1 MATVSASAV
10 ATTDSLE
17 TFRQRFNTLRS
28 DIQALTFESTIV
40 FEGATAN
47 DFETSLT
54 VVDPTADRTITLPDR
69 SDTVALL
76 GDIEDKILL
85 NGTDSS
91 GTDSGDHLLLNAT
104 SDGVDVGEKVLQET
118 ATSDPLLNRA
128 APDLDDVLL
137 ESSSSTRKH
146 FLLDEVEAVRIEYED
161 ATSDN
166 LLGSL
171 FVPPASGGIQFTMPA
186 SDGIADQILG
196 TDGNGNLSFK
206 NQSSGLS
213 LGNDGN
219 NRVITATGSNSGN
232 GEANLTFDGSTLVI
246 TGAVDMSGAFDTD
259 GVASAATFEPDGDT
273 SAGDNAAIGYTSAL
287 GLILTG
293 QGSTNDVTIVNDA
306 DATVLSVATGGTD
319 VDIVG
324 DVTAATLNADGDTS
338 AGDNAAIGYT
348 SAEGLILTGQ
358 GSTSDITLKN
368 DADTTVFS
376 VPTGSDDI
384 LFPDGAKILLGAGS
398 DLEIFHD
405 GSDSHIKDT
414 GTGDLYISASDD
426 LVLRTKAGAET
437 ALVANDDGSVELYY
451 DNTFIFATGNNKLV
465 NYSTSN
471 KQGII
476 QHSTGLFIVLDG
488 TDANGTDAGD
498 NIIIEDGGTDGSGTN
513 AGDDIL
519 HENWIY
525 AHTGLQREVLEIR
538 SSGGSL
544 LKSLSGFA
552 EGAI

>member
-232 GEANLTFDGSTLVI
+232 GEANLLFDGTTLTVTGNITVPNDGDIGSVGATDAIQISSGGIVTFKDDIVI
-246 TGAVDMSGAFDTD
+246 KDAGTIGSASDTD
-259 GVASAATFEPDGDT
+259 AISISSGGVVNISATTAST
-273 SAGDNAAIGYTSAL
+273 
-287 GLILTG
+287 
-293 QGSTNDVTIVNDA
+293 
-306 DATVLSVATGGTD
+306 
-319 VDIVG
+319 
-324 DVTAATLNADGDTS
+324 
-338 AGDNAAIGYT
+338 
-348 SAEGLILTGQ
+348 
-358 GSTSDITLKN
+358 GSTSGALTVAGGMGVALDLGVGDDLRLDSDGAVISFGQNAEVTLTHVHN
-368 DADTTVFS
+368 TGLLLSDDSGIGTTQLQFGDSGTYIQQSADGVLELFSDTTMELNANQFTVKNTAS
-376 VPTGSDDI
+376 NETM
-384 LFPDGAKILLGAGS
+384 
-398 DLEIFHD
+398 
-405 GSDSHIKDT
+405 
-414 GTGDLYISASDD
+414 ISA
-426 LVLRTKAGAET
+426 TNGGE
-437 ALVANDDGSVELYY
+437 VALYY
-451 DNTFIFATGNNKLV
+451 NNTEIVATRANSLRVYG
-465 NYSTSN
+465 TSSKGAI
-471 KQGII
+471 KQD
-476 QHSTGLFIVLDG
+476 STGLFIVLDG
-488 TDANGTDAGD
+488 TDASSSNAGD
-498 NIIIEDGGTDGSGTN
+498 NFIIEDGGTDGSGTN

-519 HENWIY
+519 HEDFVFH
-525 AHTGLQREVLEIR
+525 HTGLQREVLEVR

>member
-232 GEANLTFDGSTLVI
+232 GEANLLFDGTTLTVTGNI
-246 TGAVDMSGAFDTD
+246 TVPNDGDIGSVGATDAIQISSAGIVTFKDDIIIKDAGTIGSASDTD
-259 GVASAATFEPDGDT
+259 AISISSGGVVNISATTAST
-273 SAGDNAAIGYTSAL
+273 
-287 GLILTG
+287 
-293 QGSTNDVTIVNDA
+293 
-306 DATVLSVATGGTD
+306 
-319 VDIVG
+319 
-324 DVTAATLNADGDTS
+324 
-338 AGDNAAIGYT
+338 
-348 SAEGLILTGQ
+348 
-358 GSTSDITLKN
+358 GSTSGALTVAGGMGVALDLGVGDDLRLDSDGAVISFGQNAEVTLTHVHN
-368 DADTTVFS
+368 TGLLLSDDSGIGTTQLQFGDSGTYIQQSADGVLELFSDTTMELNANQFTVKNTAS
-376 VPTGSDDI
+376 NETM
-384 LFPDGAKILLGAGS
+384 
-398 DLEIFHD
+398 
-405 GSDSHIKDT
+405 
-414 GTGDLYISASDD
+414 ISA
-426 LVLRTKAGAET
+426 TNGGE
-437 ALVANDDGSVELYY
+437 VALYY
-451 DNTFIFATGNNKLV
+451 NNTEIVATRANSLRVYG
-465 NYSTSN
+465 TSSKGAI
-471 KQGII
+471 KQD
-476 QHSTGLFIVLDG
+476 STGLFIVLDG
-488 TDANGTDAGD
+488 TDASSSNAGD
-498 NIIIEDGGTDGSGTN
+498 NFIIEDGGTDGSGTN

-519 HENWIY
+519 HEDFVFH
-525 AHTGLQREVLEIR
+525 HTGLQREVLEVR

>member
-219 NRVITATGSNSGN
+219 NRVITATGANSGN
-232 GEANLTFDGSTLVI
+232 GEANLLFDGTTLTVTGNITVPNDGDIGSVGATDAIQISSGGIVTFKDDIVI
-246 TGAVDMSGAFDTD
+246 KDAGTIGSASDTD
-259 GVASAATFEPDGDT
+259 AISISSGGVVNISATTAST
-273 SAGDNAAIGYTSAL
+273 
-287 GLILTG
+287 
-293 QGSTNDVTIVNDA
+293 
-306 DATVLSVATGGTD
+306 
-319 VDIVG
+319 
-324 DVTAATLNADGDTS
+324 
-338 AGDNAAIGYT
+338 
-348 SAEGLILTGQ
+348 
-358 GSTSDITLKN
+358 GSTSGALTVAGGMGVALDLGVGDDLRLDSDGAVISFGQNAEVTLTHVHN
-368 DADTTVFS
+368 TGLLLSDDSGIGTTQLQFGDSGTYIQQSADGVLELFSDTTMELNANQFTVKNTAS
-376 VPTGSDDI
+376 NETM
-384 LFPDGAKILLGAGS
+384 
-398 DLEIFHD
+398 
-405 GSDSHIKDT
+405 
-414 GTGDLYISASDD
+414 ISA
-426 LVLRTKAGAET
+426 TNGGE
-437 ALVANDDGSVELYY
+437 VALYY
-451 DNTFIFATGNNKLV
+451 NNTEIVATRANSLRVYG
-465 NYSTSN
+465 TSSKGAI
-471 KQGII
+471 KQD
-476 QHSTGLFIVLDG
+476 STGLFIVLDG
-488 TDANGTDAGD
+488 TDASSSNAGD
-498 NIIIEDGGTDGSGTN
+498 NFIIEDGGTDGSGTN

-519 HENWIY
+519 HEDFVFH
-525 AHTGLQREVLEIR
+525 HTGLQREVLEIR

>member
-91 GTDSGDHLLLNAT
+91 GTDGGDELLLN
-104 SDGVDVGEKVLQET
+104 SSSPGVDVGEKVLQET

-137 ESSSSTRKH
+137 DSSSATRKH
-146 FLLDEVEAVRIEYED
+146 FLLDEVEAVRIEFED

-171 FVPPASGGIQFTMPA
+171 FIPPATGGIQFTMPA
-186 SDGIADQILG
+186 SDGLADQVLG
-196 TDGNGNLSFK
+196 TDGAGNLSFV

-213 LGNDGN
+213 LSNDGN
-219 NRVITATGSNSGN
+219 NRVITATGSNSGV
-232 GEANLTFDGSTLVI
+232 GEANLLFDGTTLTVTGNITVPNDGDIGSVGATDAIQISSGGIVTFKDDIVI
-246 TGAVDMSGAFDTD
+246 KDAGTIGSASDTD
-259 GVASAATFEPDGDT
+259 AISISSGGVVNISATTAST
-273 SAGDNAAIGYTSAL
+273 
-287 GLILTG
+287 
-293 QGSTNDVTIVNDA
+293 
-306 DATVLSVATGGTD
+306 
-319 VDIVG
+319 
-324 DVTAATLNADGDTS
+324 
-338 AGDNAAIGYT
+338 
-348 SAEGLILTGQ
+348 
-358 GSTSDITLKN
+358 GSTSGALTVAGGMGVALDLGVGDDLRLDSDGAVISFGENAEVTLTHVHN
-368 DADTTVFS
+368 TGLLLSDDSGIGTTQLQFGDSGTYIQQSADGVLELFSDTTMELNANQFTVKNTAS
-376 VPTGSDDI
+376 NETM
-384 LFPDGAKILLGAGS
+384 
-398 DLEIFHD
+398 
-405 GSDSHIKDT
+405 
-414 GTGDLYISASDD
+414 ISA
-426 LVLRTKAGAET
+426 TNGGE
-437 ALVANDDGSVELYY
+437 VALYY
-451 DNTFIFATGNNKLV
+451 NNTEIVATRANSLRVYG
-465 NYSTSN
+465 TSSKGAI
-471 KQGII
+471 KQD
-476 QHSTGLFIVLDG
+476 SAGLFIVLDG
-488 TDANGTDAGD
+488 TDASGSNAGD
-498 NIIIEDGGTDGSGTN
+498 NVIIEAGGTDGSGTN

-519 HENWIY
+519 HEDY
-525 AHTGLQREVLEIR
+525 VFLHTGLQREVLEIR
-538 SSGGSL
+538 ASGGNL

>member
-17 TFRQRFNTLRS
+17 TFRQGFNTLRS

-91 GTDSGDHLLLNAT
+91 GTDSGDELLLD
-104 SDGVDVGEKVLQET
+104 SSSPGVDVGEKVLQET

-137 ESSSSTRKH
+137 ESSSATRKN
-146 FLLDEVEAVRIEYED
+146 FLLDEVEAVRIEFED

-171 FVPPASGGIQFTMPA
+171 FIPPATGGIQFTMPA
-186 SDGIADQILG
+186 SDGLADQVLG
-196 TDGNGNLSFK
+196 TDGAGNLSFV

-213 LGNDGN
+213 LSNDGN
-219 NRVITATGSNSGN
+219 NRVITATGSNSGV
-232 GEANLTFDGSTLVI
+232 GEANLLFDGTTLTVTGNITVPNDGDIGSVGATDAIQISSGGIVTFKDDIVIKDAGTIGSASDTDAISISSGGVVNISATTASTGSTSGALTVAGGMGVALDLGVGDDLRLDSD
-246 TGAVDMSGAFDTD
+246 GAVISFGENAEVTLTHVHNTGLLLSDDSGVGTTQLQFGDSGTYIQQSAD
-259 GVASAATFEPDGDT
+259 GVLELFSDT
-273 SAGDNAAIGYTSAL
+273 TME
-287 GLILTG
+287 
-293 QGSTNDVTIVNDA
+293 
-306 DATVLSVATGGTD
+306 
-319 VDIVG
+319 
-324 DVTAATLNADGDTS
+324 LNAD
-338 AGDNAAIGYT
+338 AFRV
-348 SAEGLILTGQ
+348 
-358 GSTSDITLKN
+358 KN
-368 DADTTVFS
+368 TASNETM
-376 VPTGSDDI
+376 
-384 LFPDGAKILLGAGS
+384 
-398 DLEIFHD
+398 
-405 GSDSHIKDT
+405 
-414 GTGDLYISASDD
+414 ISAD
-426 LVLRTKAGAET
+426 ANGE
-437 ALVANDDGSVELYY
+437 VALYY
-451 DNTFIFATGNNKLV
+451 NNVEIVATRANSLRVYG
-465 NYSTSN
+465 TSN
-471 KQGII
+471 KGAIKQD
-476 QHSTGLFIVLDG
+476 SAGLFIVLDG
-488 TDANGTDAGD
+488 TDASGSNAGD
-498 NIIIEDGGTDGSGTN
+498 NVIIEDGGTDGSGTN

-519 HENWIY
+519 HEDY
-525 AHTGLQREVLEIR
+525 VFLHTGLQREVLEIR
-538 SSGGSL
+538 ASGGNL

>member
-85 NGTDSS
+85 NGTDAS
-91 GTDSGDHLLLNAT
+91 GTDSGDELLLN
-104 SDGVDVGEKVLQET
+104 SSSPGVDVGEKVLQET

-137 ESSSSTRKH
+137 ESSSATRKH
-146 FLLDEVEAVRIEYED
+146 FLLDEVEAVRIEFED

-171 FVPPASGGIQFTMPA
+171 FIPPATGGIQFTMPA
-186 SDGIADQILG
+186 SDGLADQVLG
-196 TDGNGNLSFK
+196 TDGAGNLSFV

-213 LGNDGN
+213 LSNDGN
-219 NRVITATGSNSGN
+219 NRVITATGSNSGV
-232 GEANLTFDGSTLVI
+232 GEANLLFDGTTLTVTGNITVPNDGDIGSVGATDAIQISSGGIVTFKDDIVIKDAGTIGSASDTDAISISSGGVVNISATTASTGSTSGALTVAGGMGVALDLGVGDDLRLDSD
-246 TGAVDMSGAFDTD
+246 GAVISFGQNAEVTLTHVHNTGLLLSDDSGIGTTQLQFGDSGTYIQQSAD
-259 GVASAATFEPDGDT
+259 GVLELFSDT
-273 SAGDNAAIGYTSAL
+273 TME
-287 GLILTG
+287 
-293 QGSTNDVTIVNDA
+293 
-306 DATVLSVATGGTD
+306 
-319 VDIVG
+319 
-324 DVTAATLNADGDTS
+324 LNAD
-338 AGDNAAIGYT
+338 AFRV
-348 SAEGLILTGQ
+348 
-358 GSTSDITLKN
+358 KN
-368 DADTTVFS
+368 TASNETM
-376 VPTGSDDI
+376 
-384 LFPDGAKILLGAGS
+384 
-398 DLEIFHD
+398 
-405 GSDSHIKDT
+405 
-414 GTGDLYISASDD
+414 ISAD
-426 LVLRTKAGAET
+426 ANGE
-437 ALVANDDGSVELYY
+437 VALYY
-451 DNTFIFATGNNKLV
+451 NNVEIVATRANSLRVYG
-465 NYSTSN
+465 TSSKGAI
-471 KQGII
+471 KQD
-476 QHSTGLFIVLDG
+476 SAGLFIVLDG
-488 TDANGTDAGD
+488 TDASGSNAGD
-498 NIIIEDGGTDGSGTN
+498 NVIIEAGGTDGSGTN

-519 HENWIY
+519 HEDY
-525 AHTGLQREVLEIR
+525 VFLHTGLQREVLEIR
-538 SSGGSL
+538 ASGGNL

>member
-91 GTDSGDHLLLNAT
+91 GTDSGDELLLD
-104 SDGVDVGEKVLQET
+104 SSSPGVDVGEKVLQET

-137 ESSSSTRKH
+137 ESSSATRKN
-146 FLLDEVEAVRIEYED
+146 FLLDEVEAVRIEFED

-171 FVPPASGGIQFTMPA
+171 FIPPATGGIQFTMPA
-186 SDGIADQILG
+186 SDGLADQVLG
-196 TDGNGNLSFK
+196 TDGAGNLSFV

-213 LGNDGN
+213 LSNDGN
-219 NRVITATGSNSGN
+219 NRVITATGSNSGV
-232 GEANLTFDGSTLVI
+232 GEANLLFDGSTLTVTGNI
-246 TGAVDMSGAFDTD
+246 TVPNDGDIGSVGATDAIQISSAGIVTFKDDIIIKDAGTIGSASDTD
-259 GVASAATFEPDGDT
+259 AISISSGGVVNISATTAST
-273 SAGDNAAIGYTSAL
+273 
-287 GLILTG
+287 
-293 QGSTNDVTIVNDA
+293 
-306 DATVLSVATGGTD
+306 
-319 VDIVG
+319 
-324 DVTAATLNADGDTS
+324 
-338 AGDNAAIGYT
+338 
-348 SAEGLILTGQ
+348 
-358 GSTSDITLKN
+358 GSTSGALTVAGGMGVALDLGVGDDLRLDSDGAVISFGENAEVTLTHVHN
-368 DADTTVFS
+368 TGLLLSDDSGIGTTQLQFGDSGTYIQQSADGVLELFSDTTMELNANQFTVKNTAS
-376 VPTGSDDI
+376 NETM
-384 LFPDGAKILLGAGS
+384 
-398 DLEIFHD
+398 
-405 GSDSHIKDT
+405 
-414 GTGDLYISASDD
+414 ISA
-426 LVLRTKAGAET
+426 TNGGE
-437 ALVANDDGSVELYY
+437 VALYY
-451 DNTFIFATGNNKLV
+451 NNTEIVATRANSLRVYG
-465 NYSTSN
+465 TSSKGAI
-471 KQGII
+471 KQD
-476 QHSTGLFIVLDG
+476 SAGLFIVLDG
-488 TDANGTDAGD
+488 TDASGSNAGD
-498 NIIIEDGGTDGSGTN
+498 NVIIEDGGTDGSGTN

-519 HENWIY
+519 HEDY
-525 AHTGLQREVLEIR
+525 VFLHTGLQREVLEIR
-538 SSGGSL
+538 ASGGNL

>member
-232 GEANLTFDGSTLVI
+232 GEANLLFDGTTLTVTGNITVPNDGDIGSVGATDAIQISSGGIVTFKDDIVI
-246 TGAVDMSGAFDTD
+246 KDAGTIGSASDTD
-259 GVASAATFEPDGDT
+259 AISISSGGVVNISATTAST
-273 SAGDNAAIGYTSAL
+273 
-287 GLILTG
+287 
-293 QGSTNDVTIVNDA
+293 
-306 DATVLSVATGGTD
+306 
-319 VDIVG
+319 
-324 DVTAATLNADGDTS
+324 
-338 AGDNAAIGYT
+338 
-348 SAEGLILTGQ
+348 
-358 GSTSDITLKN
+358 GSTSGALTVAGGMGVALDLGVGDDLRLDSDGAVISFGQNAEVTLTHVHN
-368 DADTTVFS
+368 TGLLLSDDSGIGTTQLQFGDSGTYIQQSADGVLELFSDTTMELNANQFTVKNTAS
-376 VPTGSDDI
+376 NETM
-384 LFPDGAKILLGAGS
+384 
-398 DLEIFHD
+398 
-405 GSDSHIKDT
+405 
-414 GTGDLYISASDD
+414 ISA
-426 LVLRTKAGAET
+426 TNGGE
-437 ALVANDDGSVELYY
+437 VALYY
-451 DNTFIFATGNNKLV
+451 NNTEIVATRANSLRVYG
-465 NYSTSN
+465 TSSKGAI
-471 KQGII
+471 KQD
-476 QHSTGLFIVLDG
+476 STGLFIVLDG
-488 TDANGTDAGD
+488 TDASSSNAGD
-498 NIIIEDGGTDGSGTN
+498 NFIIEDGGTDGSGTN

-519 HENWIY
+519 HEDFVFH
-525 AHTGLQREVLEIR
+525 HTGLQREVLEIR

>member
-232 GEANLTFDGSTLVI
+232 GEANLLFDGTTLTVTGNITVPNDGDIGSVGATDAIQISSGGIVTFKDDIVI
-246 TGAVDMSGAFDTD
+246 KDAGTIGSASDTD
-259 GVASAATFEPDGDT
+259 AISISSGGVVNISATTAST
-273 SAGDNAAIGYTSAL
+273 
-287 GLILTG
+287 
-293 QGSTNDVTIVNDA
+293 
-306 DATVLSVATGGTD
+306 
-319 VDIVG
+319 
-324 DVTAATLNADGDTS
+324 
-338 AGDNAAIGYT
+338 
-348 SAEGLILTGQ
+348 
-358 GSTSDITLKN
+358 GSTSGALTVAGGMGVALDLGVGDDLRLDSDGAVISFGQNAEVTLTHVHN
-368 DADTTVFS
+368 TGLLLSDDSGIGTTQLQFGDSGTYIQQSADGVLELFSDTTMELNANQFTVKNTAS
-376 VPTGSDDI
+376 NETM
-384 LFPDGAKILLGAGS
+384 
-398 DLEIFHD
+398 
-405 GSDSHIKDT
+405 
-414 GTGDLYISASDD
+414 ISA
-426 LVLRTKAGAET
+426 TNGGE
-437 ALVANDDGSVELYY
+437 VALYY
-451 DNTFIFATGNNKLV
+451 NNTEIVATRANSLRVYG
-465 NYSTSN
+465 TSSKGAI
-471 KQGII
+471 KQD
-476 QHSTGLFIVLDG
+476 SAGLFIVLDG
-488 TDANGTDAGD
+488 TDASGSNAGD
-498 NIIIEDGGTDGSGTN
+498 NVIIEDGGTDGSGTN

-519 HENWIY
+519 HEDY
-525 AHTGLQREVLEIR
+525 VFLHTGLQREVLEIR
-538 SSGGSL
+538 ASGGNL

>member
-196 TDGNGNLSFK
+196 SDGNGNLSFK
-206 NQSSGLS
+206 IQSSGLS

-232 GEANLTFDGSTLVI
+232 GEANLLFDGTPLTVTGNITVPNDGDIGSVGATDAIQISSGGIVTFKDDIVI
-246 TGAVDMSGAFDTD
+246 KDAGTIGSASDTD
-259 GVASAATFEPDGDT
+259 AISISSGGVVNISATTAST
-273 SAGDNAAIGYTSAL
+273 
-287 GLILTG
+287 
-293 QGSTNDVTIVNDA
+293 
-306 DATVLSVATGGTD
+306 
-319 VDIVG
+319 
-324 DVTAATLNADGDTS
+324 
-338 AGDNAAIGYT
+338 
-348 SAEGLILTGQ
+348 
-358 GSTSDITLKN
+358 GSTSGALTVAGGMGVALDLGVGDDLRLDSDGAVISFGQNAEVTLTHVHN
-368 DADTTVFS
+368 TGLLLSDDSGIGTTQLQFGDSGTYIQQSADGVLELFSDTTMELNANQFTVKNTAS
-376 VPTGSDDI
+376 NETM
-384 LFPDGAKILLGAGS
+384 
-398 DLEIFHD
+398 
-405 GSDSHIKDT
+405 
-414 GTGDLYISASDD
+414 ISA
-426 LVLRTKAGAET
+426 TNGGE
-437 ALVANDDGSVELYY
+437 VALYY
-451 DNTFIFATGNNKLV
+451 NNTEIVATRANSLRVYG
-465 NYSTSN
+465 TSSKGAI
-471 KQGII
+471 KQD
-476 QHSTGLFIVLDG
+476 STGLFIVLDG
-488 TDANGTDAGD
+488 TDASSSNAGD
-498 NIIIEDGGTDGSGTN
+498 NFIIEDGGTDGSGTN

-519 HENWIY
+519 HEDFVFH
-525 AHTGLQREVLEIR
+525 HTGLQREVLEIR

>member
-54 VVDPTADRTITLPDR
+54 VVDPTADRTITLPAR

-232 GEANLTFDGSTLVI
+232 GEANLLFDGTTLTVTGNITVPNDGDIGSVGATDAIQISSGGIVTFKDDIVI
-246 TGAVDMSGAFDTD
+246 KDAGTIGSASDTD
-259 GVASAATFEPDGDT
+259 AISISSGGVVNISATTAST
-273 SAGDNAAIGYTSAL
+273 
-287 GLILTG
+287 
-293 QGSTNDVTIVNDA
+293 
-306 DATVLSVATGGTD
+306 
-319 VDIVG
+319 
-324 DVTAATLNADGDTS
+324 
-338 AGDNAAIGYT
+338 
-348 SAEGLILTGQ
+348 
-358 GSTSDITLKN
+358 GSTSGALTVAGGMGVALDLGVGDDLRLDSDGAVISFGENAEVTLTHVHN
-368 DADTTVFS
+368 TGLLLSDDSGIGTTQLQFGDSGTYIQQSADGVLELFSDTTMELNANQFTVKNTAS
-376 VPTGSDDI
+376 NETM
-384 LFPDGAKILLGAGS
+384 
-398 DLEIFHD
+398 
-405 GSDSHIKDT
+405 
-414 GTGDLYISASDD
+414 ISA
-426 LVLRTKAGAET
+426 TNGGE
-437 ALVANDDGSVELYY
+437 VALYY
-451 DNTFIFATGNNKLV
+451 NNTEIVATRANSLRVYG
-465 NYSTSN
+465 TSSKGAI
-471 KQGII
+471 KQD
-476 QHSTGLFIVLDG
+476 STGLFIVLDG
-488 TDANGTDAGD
+488 TDASSSNAGD
-498 NIIIEDGGTDGSGTN
+498 NFIIEDGGTDGSGTN

-519 HENWIY
+519 HEDFVFH
-525 AHTGLQREVLEIR
+525 HTGLQREVLEVR

>member
-91 GTDSGDHLLLNAT
+91 GTDGGDELLLD
-104 SDGVDVGEKVLQET
+104 SSSPGVDVGEKVLQET

-137 ESSSSTRKH
+137 ESSSATRKH
-146 FLLDEVEAVRIEYED
+146 FLLDEVEAVRIEFED

-171 FVPPASGGIQFTMPA
+171 FIPPATGGIQFTMPA
-186 SDGIADQILG
+186 SDGLADQVLG
-196 TDGNGNLSFK
+196 TDGAGNLSFV

-213 LGNDGN
+213 LSNDGN
-219 NRVITATGSNSGN
+219 NRVITATGSNSGV
-232 GEANLTFDGSTLVI
+232 GEANLLFDGSTLTVTGNI
-246 TGAVDMSGAFDTD
+246 TVPNDGDIGSVGATDAIQISSAGIVTFKDDIIIKDAGTIGSASDTD
-259 GVASAATFEPDGDT
+259 AISISSGGVVNISATTAST
-273 SAGDNAAIGYTSAL
+273 
-287 GLILTG
+287 
-293 QGSTNDVTIVNDA
+293 
-306 DATVLSVATGGTD
+306 
-319 VDIVG
+319 
-324 DVTAATLNADGDTS
+324 
-338 AGDNAAIGYT
+338 
-348 SAEGLILTGQ
+348 
-358 GSTSDITLKN
+358 GSTSGALTVAGGMGVALDLGVGDDLRLDSDGAVISFGENAEVTLTHVHN
-368 DADTTVFS
+368 TGLLLSDDSGIGTTQLQFGDSGTYIQQSADGVLELFSDTTMELNANQFTVKNTAS
-376 VPTGSDDI
+376 NETM
-384 LFPDGAKILLGAGS
+384 
-398 DLEIFHD
+398 
-405 GSDSHIKDT
+405 
-414 GTGDLYISASDD
+414 ISA
-426 LVLRTKAGAET
+426 TNGGE
-437 ALVANDDGSVELYY
+437 VALYY
-451 DNTFIFATGNNKLV
+451 NNTEIVATRANSLRVYG
-465 NYSTSN
+465 TSSKGAI
-471 KQGII
+471 KQD
-476 QHSTGLFIVLDG
+476 SAGLFIVLDG
-488 TDANGTDAGD
+488 TDASGSNAGD
-498 NIIIEDGGTDGSGTN
+498 NVIIEDGGTDGSGTN

-519 HENWIY
+519 HEDY
-525 AHTGLQREVLEIR
+525 VFLHTGLQREVLEIR
-538 SSGGSL
+538 ASGGNL

>member
-232 GEANLTFDGSTLVI
+232 GEANLLFDGTTLTVTGNITVPNDGDIGSVGATDAIQISSGGIVTFKDDIVI
-246 TGAVDMSGAFDTD
+246 KDAGTIGSASDTD
-259 GVASAATFEPDGDT
+259 AISISSGGVVNISATTAST
-273 SAGDNAAIGYTSAL
+273 
-287 GLILTG
+287 
-293 QGSTNDVTIVNDA
+293 
-306 DATVLSVATGGTD
+306 
-319 VDIVG
+319 
-324 DVTAATLNADGDTS
+324 
-338 AGDNAAIGYT
+338 
-348 SAEGLILTGQ
+348 
-358 GSTSDITLKN
+358 GSTSGALTVAGGMGVALDLGVGDDLRLDSDGAVISFGQNAEGTLTHVHN
-368 DADTTVFS
+368 TGLLLSDDSGIGTTQLQFGDSGTYIQQSADGVLELFSDTTMELNANQFTVKNTAS
-376 VPTGSDDI
+376 NETM
-384 LFPDGAKILLGAGS
+384 
-398 DLEIFHD
+398 
-405 GSDSHIKDT
+405 
-414 GTGDLYISASDD
+414 ISA
-426 LVLRTKAGAET
+426 TNGGE
-437 ALVANDDGSVELYY
+437 VALYY
-451 DNTFIFATGNNKLV
+451 NNTEIVATRANSLRVYG
-465 NYSTSN
+465 TSSKGAI
-471 KQGII
+471 KQD
-476 QHSTGLFIVLDG
+476 STGLFIVLDG
-488 TDANGTDAGD
+488 TDASSSNAGD
-498 NIIIEDGGTDGSGTN
+498 NFIIEDGGTDGSGTN

-519 HENWIY
+519 HEDFVFH
-525 AHTGLQREVLEIR
+525 HTGLQREVLEVR

>member
-85 NGTDSS
+85 NGTDAS
-91 GTDSGDHLLLNAT
+91 GTDGGDELLLD
-104 SDGVDVGEKVLQET
+104 SSSPGVDVGEKVLQET

-137 ESSSSTRKH
+137 ESSSATRKH
-146 FLLDEVEAVRIEYED
+146 FLLDEVEAVRIEFED

-171 FVPPASGGIQFTMPA
+171 FIPPATGGIQFTMPA
-186 SDGIADQILG
+186 SDGLADQVLG
-196 TDGNGNLSFK
+196 TDGAGNLSFV

-213 LGNDGN
+213 LSNDGN
-219 NRVITATGSNSGN
+219 NRVITATGSNSGV
-232 GEANLTFDGSTLVI
+232 GEANLLFDGTTLTVTGNI
-246 TGAVDMSGAFDTD
+246 TVPNDGDIGSVGATDAIQISSAGIVTFKDDIIIKDAGTIGSASDTD
-259 GVASAATFEPDGDT
+259 AISISSGGVVNISATTAST
-273 SAGDNAAIGYTSAL
+273 
-287 GLILTG
+287 
-293 QGSTNDVTIVNDA
+293 
-306 DATVLSVATGGTD
+306 
-319 VDIVG
+319 
-324 DVTAATLNADGDTS
+324 
-338 AGDNAAIGYT
+338 
-348 SAEGLILTGQ
+348 
-358 GSTSDITLKN
+358 GSTSGALTVAGGMGVALDLGVGDDLRLDSDGAVISFGENAEVTLTHVHN
-368 DADTTVFS
+368 TGLLLSDDSGIGTTQLQFGDSGTYIQQSADGVLELFSDTTMELNANQFTVKNTAS
-376 VPTGSDDI
+376 NETM
-384 LFPDGAKILLGAGS
+384 
-398 DLEIFHD
+398 
-405 GSDSHIKDT
+405 
-414 GTGDLYISASDD
+414 ISA
-426 LVLRTKAGAET
+426 TNGGE
-437 ALVANDDGSVELYY
+437 VALYY
-451 DNTFIFATGNNKLV
+451 NNTEIVATRANSLRVYG
-465 NYSTSN
+465 TSSKGAI
-471 KQGII
+471 KQD
-476 QHSTGLFIVLDG
+476 SAGLFIVLDG
-488 TDANGTDAGD
+488 TDASGSNAGD
-498 NIIIEDGGTDGSGTN
+498 NVIIEDGGTDGSGTN

-519 HENWIY
+519 HEDY
-525 AHTGLQREVLEIR
+525 VFLHTGLQREVLEIR
-538 SSGGSL
+538 ASGGNL

>member
-91 GTDSGDHLLLNAT
+91 GTDSGDELLLD
-104 SDGVDVGEKVLQET
+104 SSSPGVDVGEKVLQET

-137 ESSSSTRKH
+137 ESSSATRKN
-146 FLLDEVEAVRIEYED
+146 FLLDEVEAVRIEFED

-171 FVPPASGGIQFTMPA
+171 FIPPATGGIQFTMPA
-186 SDGIADQILG
+186 SDGLADQVLG
-196 TDGNGNLSFK
+196 TDGAGNLSFV

-213 LGNDGN
+213 LSNDGN
-219 NRVITATGSNSGN
+219 NRVITATGSNSGV
-232 GEANLTFDGSTLVI
+232 GEANLLFDGSTLTVTGNI
-246 TGAVDMSGAFDTD
+246 TVPNDGDIGSVGATDAIQISSAGIVTFKDDIIIKDAGTIGSASDTD
-259 GVASAATFEPDGDT
+259 AISISSGGVVNISATTAS
-273 SAGDNAAIGYTSAL
+273 S
-287 GLILTG
+287 
-293 QGSTNDVTIVNDA
+293 
-306 DATVLSVATGGTD
+306 
-319 VDIVG
+319 
-324 DVTAATLNADGDTS
+324 
-338 AGDNAAIGYT
+338 
-348 SAEGLILTGQ
+348 
-358 GSTSDITLKN
+358 GSTSGALTVAGGMGVALDLGVGDDLRLDSDGAVISFGENAEVTLTHVHN
-368 DADTTVFS
+368 TGLLLSDDSGIGTTQLQFGDSGTYIQQSADGVLELFSDTTMELNANQFTVKNTAS
-376 VPTGSDDI
+376 NETM
-384 LFPDGAKILLGAGS
+384 
-398 DLEIFHD
+398 
-405 GSDSHIKDT
+405 
-414 GTGDLYISASDD
+414 ISA
-426 LVLRTKAGAET
+426 TNGGE
-437 ALVANDDGSVELYY
+437 VALYY
-451 DNTFIFATGNNKLV
+451 NNTEIVATRANSLRVYG
-465 NYSTSN
+465 TSSKGAI
-471 KQGII
+471 KQD
-476 QHSTGLFIVLDG
+476 SAGLFIVLDG
-488 TDANGTDAGD
+488 TDASGSNAGD
-498 NIIIEDGGTDGSGTN
+498 NVIIEDGGTDGSGTN

-519 HENWIY
+519 HEDY
-525 AHTGLQREVLEIR
+525 VFLHTGLQREVLEIR
-538 SSGGSL
+538 ASGGNL

>member
-85 NGTDSS
+85 NGTDAS
-91 GTDSGDHLLLNAT
+91 GTDSGDELLLD
-104 SDGVDVGEKVLQET
+104 SSSPGVDVGEKVLQET

-137 ESSSSTRKH
+137 ESSSATRKN
-146 FLLDEVEAVRIEYED
+146 FLLDEVEAVRIEFED

-171 FVPPASGGIQFTMPA
+171 FIPPATGGIQFTMPA
-186 SDGIADQILG
+186 SDGLADQVLG
-196 TDGNGNLSFK
+196 TDGAGNLSFV

-213 LGNDGN
+213 LSNDGN
-219 NRVITATGSNSGN
+219 NRVITATGSNSGV
-232 GEANLTFDGSTLVI
+232 GEANLLFDGSTLTVTGNI
-246 TGAVDMSGAFDTD
+246 TVPNDGDIGSVGATDAIQISSAGIVTFKDDIIIKDAGTIGSASDTD
-259 GVASAATFEPDGDT
+259 AISISSGGVVNISATTAST
-273 SAGDNAAIGYTSAL
+273 
-287 GLILTG
+287 
-293 QGSTNDVTIVNDA
+293 
-306 DATVLSVATGGTD
+306 
-319 VDIVG
+319 
-324 DVTAATLNADGDTS
+324 
-338 AGDNAAIGYT
+338 
-348 SAEGLILTGQ
+348 
-358 GSTSDITLKN
+358 GSTSGALTVAGGMGVALDLGVGDDLRLDSDGAVISFGENAEVTLTHVHN
-368 DADTTVFS
+368 TGLLLSDDSGIGTTQLQFGDSGTYIQQSADGVLELFSDTTMELNANQFTVKNTAS
-376 VPTGSDDI
+376 NETM
-384 LFPDGAKILLGAGS
+384 
-398 DLEIFHD
+398 
-405 GSDSHIKDT
+405 
-414 GTGDLYISASDD
+414 ISA
-426 LVLRTKAGAET
+426 TNGGE
-437 ALVANDDGSVELYY
+437 VALYY
-451 DNTFIFATGNNKLV
+451 NNTEIVATRANSLRVYG
-465 NYSTSN
+465 TSSKGAI
-471 KQGII
+471 KQD
-476 QHSTGLFIVLDG
+476 SAGLFIVLDG
-488 TDANGTDAGD
+488 TDASGSNAGD
-498 NIIIEDGGTDGSGTN
+498 NVIIEDGGTDGSGTN

-519 HENWIY
+519 HEDY
-525 AHTGLQREVLEIR
+525 VFLHTGLQREVLEIR
-538 SSGGSL
+538 ASGGNL

>member
-91 GTDSGDHLLLNAT
+91 GTDGGDELLLN
-104 SDGVDVGEKVLQET
+104 SSSPGVDVGEKVLQET

-137 ESSSSTRKH
+137 ESSSATRKH
-146 FLLDEVEAVRIEYED
+146 FLLDEVEAVRIEFED

-171 FVPPASGGIQFTMPA
+171 FIPPATGGIQFTMPA
-186 SDGIADQILG
+186 SDGLADQVLG
-196 TDGNGNLSFK
+196 TDGAGNLSFV

-213 LGNDGN
+213 LSNDGN
-219 NRVITATGSNSGN
+219 NRVITATGSNSGV
-232 GEANLTFDGSTLVI
+232 GEANLLFDGTTLTVTGNI
-246 TGAVDMSGAFDTD
+246 TVPNDGDIGSVGATDAIQISSAGIVTFKDDIIIKDAGTIGSASDTD
-259 GVASAATFEPDGDT
+259 AISISSGGVVNISATTAST
-273 SAGDNAAIGYTSAL
+273 
-287 GLILTG
+287 
-293 QGSTNDVTIVNDA
+293 
-306 DATVLSVATGGTD
+306 
-319 VDIVG
+319 
-324 DVTAATLNADGDTS
+324 
-338 AGDNAAIGYT
+338 
-348 SAEGLILTGQ
+348 
-358 GSTSDITLKN
+358 GSTSGALTVAGGMGVALDLGVGDDLRLDSDGAVISFGENAEVTLTHVHN
-368 DADTTVFS
+368 TGLLLSDDSGIGTTQLQFGDSGTYIQQSADGVLELFSDTTMELNANQFTVKNTAS
-376 VPTGSDDI
+376 NETM
-384 LFPDGAKILLGAGS
+384 
-398 DLEIFHD
+398 
-405 GSDSHIKDT
+405 
-414 GTGDLYISASDD
+414 ISA
-426 LVLRTKAGAET
+426 TNGGE
-437 ALVANDDGSVELYY
+437 VALYY
-451 DNTFIFATGNNKLV
+451 NNTEIVATRANSLRVYG
-465 NYSTSN
+465 TSSKGAI
-471 KQGII
+471 KQD
-476 QHSTGLFIVLDG
+476 SAGLFIVLDG
-488 TDANGTDAGD
+488 TDASGSNAGD
-498 NIIIEDGGTDGSGTN
+498 NVIIEDGGTDGSGTN

-519 HENWIY
+519 HEDY
-525 AHTGLQREVLEIR
+525 VFLHTGLQREVLEIR
-538 SSGGSL
+538 ASGGNL